1 MNGRMIFYVDM
12 YFILNFIL
20 NLFFALMT
28 AMLRQKRWRL
38 LRFLSMALLMAA
50 FSSLIIVW
58 IRSFAAILE
67 LCRLIFFC
75 PAFFG
80 RGSKRDWC
88 KDTGTL
94 LGISFFTG
102 GTLLGIRSLL
112 EQFRFKQF
120 GHSFFFLLV
129 GMISLLFLFLLFRF
143 EILKQAKLQKN
154 VLHAKIVHHDM
165 EEEILVL
172 CDTGNQLIS
181 PYTGENVL
189 IISQK
194 LADRIALTQG
204 RNPILIPYHS
214 IGAQGF
220 LKAYRV
226 DRLYLE
232 GGSAKEHILAAVS
245 CELCTRDNID
255 MIINGFEL

>member
-1 MNGRMIFYVDM
+1 MLKREAGLNGRMIFYVDM

-102 GTLLGIRSLL
+102 WNTLRNPEACLNNFVLSSLGIL
-112 EQFRFKQF
+112 F
-120 GHSFFFLLV
+120 SFCWLV
-129 GMISLLFLFLLFRF
+129 
-143 EILKQAKLQKN
+143 
-154 VLHAKIVHHDM
+154 
-165 EEEILVL
+165 
-172 CDTGNQLIS
+172 
-181 PYTGENVL
+181 
-189 IISQK
+189 
-194 LADRIALTQG
+194 
-204 RNPILIPYHS
+204 
-214 IGAQGF
+214 
-220 LKAYRV
+220 
-226 DRLYLE
+226 
-232 GGSAKEHILAAVS
+232 
-245 CELCTRDNID
+245 
-255 MIINGFEL
+255 

>member
-80 RGSKRDWC
+80 RCSKRDWC

-120 GHSFFFLLV
+120 GHSFFLTHSVTNLSKFWGSLRYLY
-129 GMISLLFLFLLFRF
+129 GYLCIHFSMI
-143 EILKQAKLQKN
+143 
-154 VLHAKIVHHDM
+154 
-165 EEEILVL
+165 
-172 CDTGNQLIS
+172 
-181 PYTGENVL
+181 P
-189 IISQK
+189 
-194 LADRIALTQG
+194 
-204 RNPILIPYHS
+204 
-214 IGAQGF
+214 
-220 LKAYRV
+220 
-226 DRLYLE
+226 
-232 GGSAKEHILAAVS
+232 
-245 CELCTRDNID
+245 
-255 MIINGFEL
+255 